1 MVRTIAAIV
10 VGYLV
15 IVLLVLGL
23 GLAAYAGIGVENAYQ
38 EKSWHA
44 TPIIGVLTLI
54 SGVFAA
60 VVGGWVAGKVD
71 TRPRGFR
78 GLAVVL
84 IVLGLGMATLQAM
97 QPAPPPRTEPAT
109 MKLAMEHSND
119 HRDPAWVTWLLPFIG
134 SVGVLVGGAGARSK
148 PEPLAS

>member
-10 VGYLV
+10 VGYIV
-15 IVLLVLGL
+15 IVLLVIGL
-23 GLAAYAGIGVENAYQ
+23 GMAAFAGIGVENAYQ
-38 EKSWHA
+38 DKSWHA

-60 VVGGWVAGKVD
+60 VVGGWVAGKIDVK
-71 TRPRGFR
+71 PRGFR
-78 GLAVVL
+78 GLAGVL
-84 IVLGLGMATLQAM
+84 LVLGLGIAALQAM

-109 MKLAMEHSND
+109 MKLAMEHSRD

-134 SVGVLVGGAGARSK
+134 SVGVIVGGAGTRGK
-148 PEPLAS
+148 PEPIAS

>member
-10 VGYLV
+10 VGYIV

-23 GLAAYAGIGVENAYQ
+23 GVAAYAGIGIENAYHD
-38 EKSWHA
+38 KSWHA

-71 TRPRGFR
+71 VKPRGFLC
-78 GLAVVL
+78 LAGVL
-84 IVLGLGMATLQAM
+84 LVLGLGMAALQAT

-109 MKLAMEHSND
+109 MKLAMEHSSD
-119 HRDPAWVTWLLPFIG
+119 HRDPAWVTWLLPLIG
-134 SVGVLVGGAGARSK
+134 SVGVVVGGAGTRGK
-148 PEPLAS
+148 PEPIAS